1 MSGPDREGMPEGAAG
16 DSELVDSLPVGVYHT
31 SEAGRILRANPEMA
45 AMFGYDHPDE
55 MLDVRAADLYVHPED
70 AAELRREL
78 EETDVVSQRTREMRR
93 LDGTRIWVE
102 ESVRAIR
109 DPRGGLV
116 GLRGILQDVTD
127 ARKARRDLTRSEA
140 MHRSLFQNAGDA
152 LFVMEGERFIDCNKA
167 TERIFGVDRETV
179 LNARPWELSPPA
191 QPSGGSSRELAMQR
205 IRAALEGRPQ
215 FFTWTHRRGDG
226 TDFPA
231 EVSLVRVELG
241 DRTLVQARVHDITRR
256 QQVLDELSA
265 RERVLEAVSVAST
278 LFLSSIPWRDS
289 IEEVLDRIAR
299 ATDSAAAMLLVGNGD
314 AGPVFVSPGAPPAAR
329 EMVRALEE
337 SPDPG
342 PAAKL
347 ARRDGPFSGTCE
359 RLPKGLSDL
368 LEECCESCLAMPVK
382 VAGRPWGCLLLTSSR
397 SGAFPHPVVDACAIA
412 ARLVSAAVSAERFRN
427 RLATEKEKL
436 EVTLSAIEDAVITTD
451 FSGNVLFFNLAA
463 EDLTDIPLRTATG
476 KSMLDCMT
484 LLERDSRER
493 LSWQRI
499 ARLGTGS
506 LEEAYPRTIE
516 CTFSQ
521 GSEHTRS
528 MRLSV
533 RCLSGPSEG
542 FVIILRDTT
551 WERRLAEEK
560 ASAQRLESLGVLAGG
575 IAHDFNNF
583 LTAILSGLELSK
595 LHSDPDSNREI
606 LGEVERAAVSARGLT
621 RQLLTFSRG
630 GAPVAR
636 PMRITDMIRDTAG
649 FVLSGTNCEMRFR
662 AEDGLWPVQA
672 DEAQISQVVNN
683 LVLNSRQAM
692 PSGGTISIRLGNQR
706 VNGEGDFPL
715 SAGNYVRIEIEDQGT
730 GIPENMLP
738 RIFDPYF
745 TTKGEGSGLGLATTH
760 SIVARHGGHIDVAS
774 TPGRGTCF
782 TILLP
787 AADSKPQE
795 KVGTPP
801 ESPLEGRVLLMDDDR
816 SVLTTASQLIEAM
829 GCAVEKATEGREA
842 IEAYEA
848 ALEGGSPF
856 DAVIMDLT
864 VQGGMGGAAAASE
877 IVKMDPT
884 ARLVVSSGYSNDP
897 VMSDYADYG
906 FVDCIAKPYTMK
918 ELHALLSR
926 VLTPG
931 GD

>member
-1 MSGPDREGMPEGAAG
+1 MSRSGPGSMPDDAIG

-31 SEAGRILRANPEMA
+31 SETGRILRANREMA

-55 MLDVRAADLYVHPED
+55 MLDVLATNLYVHPED
-70 AAELRREL
+70 ATELRREL
-78 EETDVVSQRTREMRR
+78 EKTDVVSQRTREMRR
-93 LDGTRIWVE
+93 RDGTRIWVE

-109 DPRGGLV
+109 DPGGGLV
-116 GLRGILQDVTD
+116 ALRGILQDVTE
-127 ARKARRDLTRSEA
+127 ARKARRDLARSEA

-167 TERIFGVDRETV
+167 TERIFCVDRETV

-191 QPSGGSSRELAMQR
+191 QPSGGSSREMAMER
-205 IRAALEGRPQ
+205 LRAALDGRPQ

-231 EVSLVRVELG
+231 EVSLVRVETG

-256 QQVLDELSA
+256 QQVLEELSA
-265 RERVLEAVSVAST
+265 RERVLESVSVAST

-289 IEEVLDRIAR
+289 IEEALDRIAR
-299 ATDSAAAMLLVGNGD
+299 ATDSSAAMLLVANSD
-314 AGPVFVSPGAPPAAR
+314 TGPVFLSPGAPPAAQ
-329 EMVRALEE
+329 EVVRALEE

-342 PAAKL
+342 LAAKL
-347 ARRDGPFSGTCE
+347 ARRDGPFSGTCK
-359 RLPKGLSDL
+359 RLPEGLSDL
-368 LEECCESCLAMPVK
+368 LAECCESCLAMPVK
-382 VAGRPWGCLLLTSSR
+382 VGGNPWGCLLLTSSR
-397 SGAFPHPVVDACAIA
+397 SSAFPHPVVDACAIA

-427 RLATEKEKL
+427 RLAAEKEKL
-436 EVTLSAIEDAVITTD
+436 EVTLSAIEDVVITTD
-451 FSGNVLFFNLAA
+451 FSGNVLFFNRAA

-476 KSMLDCMT
+476 KNMLDCLD
-484 LLERDSRER
+484 LLEPDSREP
-493 LSWQRI
+493 LTWQRI

-506 LEEAYPRTIE
+506 LEEGHQRTTE
-516 CTFSQ
+516 CTFSHGA
-521 GSEHTRS
+521 GSTRP

-560 ASAQRLESLGVLAGG
+560 ARAQRLESLGVLAGG
-575 IAHDFNNF
+575 IAHDFNNS

-595 LHSDPDSNREI
+595 LRSDPDAKREI
-606 LGEVERAAVSARGLT
+606 LREVERAAVSARGLT

-636 PMRITDMIRDTAG
+636 PMRITDMIRDTAA
-649 FVLSGTNCEMRFR
+649 FVLSGTNCEMLFR
-662 AEDGLWPVQA
+662 AEEGLWPVQA

-683 LVLNSRQAM
+683 LMLNSRQAM
-692 PSGGTISIRLGNQR
+692 PSGGTISIRLRNQR
-706 VNGEGDFPL
+706 VNGKGDFPV
-715 SAGNYVRIEIEDQGT
+715 SAGDYVSIEIEDQGT

-760 SIVARHGGHIDVAS
+760 SIVTRHGGHIEVQS
-774 TPGRGTCF
+774 IPGSGTCF

-787 AADSKPQE
+787 AADDKPQE
-795 KVGTPP
+795 KEKTAP
-801 ESPLEGRVLLMDDDR
+801 ESQLEGRLLLMDDDR
-816 SVLTTASQLIEAM
+816 SVLTTAGQLIEAL
-829 GCAVEKATEGREA
+829 GFTVEKATEGREA

-848 ALEGGSPF
+848 ALESASPF

-877 IVKMDPT
+877 IVKMDPS

-918 ELHALLSR
+918 ELRDLLSR
-926 VLTPG
+926 VLRP
-931 GD
+931 DRD

>member
-1 MSGPDREGMPEGAAG
+1 MSGPGREGTPNGAAG

-78 EETDVVSQRTREMRR
+78 EETDVVSQRTREMQPRN
-93 LDGTRIWVE
+93 GTRIWVE

-109 DPRGGLV
+109 DSRGELV

-152 LFVMEGERFIDCNKA
+152 LFVMERERFIDCNKA
-167 TERIFGVDRETV
+167 TERIFGIDRETV
-179 LNARPWELSPPA
+179 LNARPWELSPPV
-191 QPSGGSSRELAMQR
+191 QPSGGSSREMARER
-205 IRAALEGRPQ
+205 IQAALEGRPQ

-231 EVSLVRVELG
+231 EVSLVRVEMG
-241 DRTLVQARVHDITRR
+241 ERDLVQARVHDITRR

-314 AGPVFVSPGAPPAAR
+314 TGPAFVSPNTLPEA
-329 EMVRALEE
+329 EELVRALEE
-337 SPDPG
+337 SADPG
-342 PAAKL
+342 IVARL
-347 ARRDGPFSGTCE
+347 ARRDGPFSGRCE
-359 RLPKGLSDL
+359 RLPKGLSGL

-382 VAGRPWGCLLLTSSR
+382 VGGSPWGCLLLTSSR
-397 SGAFPHPVVDACAIA
+397 SSAFPHPVVDACAIA

-427 RLATEKEKL
+427 RLATEKEQL

-451 FSGNVLFFNLAA
+451 FSGNVLFFNRAA
-463 EDLTDIPLRTATG
+463 EDLTDIPLRTASG
-476 KSMLDCMT
+476 KDLLDCME
-484 LLERDSRER
+484 LMESDSRQP

-506 LEEAYPRTIE
+506 LKEGSQRTIE
-516 CTFSQ
+516 CIFCH
-521 GSEHTRS
+521 GSDRTRP

-560 ASAQRLESLGVLAGG
+560 ARAQRLESLGVLAGG
-575 IAHDFNNF
+575 IAHDFNNS

-595 LHSDPDSNREI
+595 LRSDPDGKREI

-621 RQLLTFSRG
+621 RQLLTFSQG

-649 FVLSGTNCEMRFR
+649 FVLSGTNCEMSFR

-692 PSGGTISIRLGNQR
+692 PSGGKISIRLSNQR

-715 SAGNYVRIEIEDQGT
+715 SPGDYVRIEIEDEGT

-760 SIVARHGGHIDVAS
+760 SIVMRHGGHIDVES

-795 KVGTPP
+795 TVGTPP
-801 ESPLEGRVLLMDDDR
+801 ESRLEGRVLLMDDDR
-816 SVLTTASQLIEAM
+816 SVLTTASQLVEAL
-829 GCAVEKATEGREA
+829 GCTVERATEGREA
-842 IEAYEA
+842 IEAYHT
-848 ALEGGSPF
+848 ALEGGNPF

-877 IVKMDPT
+877 IVKMHPT

-918 ELHALLSR
+918 ELHDLLSR
-926 VLTPG
+926 VLRPG